1 MDLLD
6 FDVKEL
12 YFDEPTDNEVYN
24 LIYQAAQLYS
34 EGLAEAPLA
43 QAYQLA
49 PENLSVLVARYRFF
63 YYQHRYEECLQTAEQ
78 AMEVARKRLN
88 FPQDWHA
95 LTTEHLQTVDLVL
108 ARFYLMALKG
118 MAYLHLR
125 LGRVAEGQAILEKII
140 SLDPQDRLGAVALL
154 EVCQNQAVA

>member
-78 AMEVARKRLN
+78 ALEVARKRLN
-88 FPQDWHA
+88 FPQDWQTLHTEQ
-95 LTTEHLQTVDLVL
+95 LETTDMVL

-118 MAYLHLR
+118 MAYLLLR
-125 LGRVAEGQAILEKII
+125 LGRLAEGQAILEKIV
-140 SLDPQDRLGAVALL
+140 SLDPKDRLGAAALL
-154 EVCQNQAVA
+154 EVCQNQEVV

>member
-34 EGLAEAPLA
+34 EGLAETPLA

-78 AMEVARKRLN
+78 ALEVARKRLN
-88 FPQDWHA
+88 FPQDWQTLHTEQ
-95 LTTEHLQTVDLVL
+95 LETTDMVL

-118 MAYLHLR
+118 MAYLLLR
-125 LGRVAEGQAILEKII
+125 LGRLAEGQAILEKIM
-140 SLDPQDRLGAVALL
+140 SLDPKDRLGAAALL
-154 EVCQNQAVA
+154 EVCRSQD